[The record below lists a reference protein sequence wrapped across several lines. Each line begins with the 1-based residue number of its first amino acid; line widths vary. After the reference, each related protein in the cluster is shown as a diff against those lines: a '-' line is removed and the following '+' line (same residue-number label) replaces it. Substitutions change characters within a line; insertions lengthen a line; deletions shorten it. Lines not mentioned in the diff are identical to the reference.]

1 MAKNWTAAEATD
13 IIVNGEDISA
23 VKDITRRFPLF
34 VYYVLRNP
42 IVIISSLE
50 KATARTLNKRLE
62 EYTGIICDEE
72 DDGVKVVVSHEK
84 VSAVLESHK
93 NSGKKEEKVLEE
105 VKEEKVKVKVKVKEK
120 EDEKVEVKKEKVEK
134 LTKKDMDFDIEHLLE

>member
-72 DDGVKVVVSHEK
+72 DDGVKVEVSHEK

-93 NSGKKEEKVLEE
+93 NTEKKEEKVLEE
-105 VKEEKVKVKVKVKEK
+105 VKEEKVKVKVKEK
-120 EDEKVEVKKEKVEK
+120 EDEKVEAKKEKVEK